1 MALLEAVEISEK
13 TRSGKAIPT
22 PKNRKRRRFPRKSIV
37 DTVLV
42 KRTAMNRGLQGIT
55 IAPKKKPNNNA
66 LSIGFLAAGVWV
78 LGMNLPMSMLN
89 ISSKLIITSMPK
101 AIGEIISITLVRE
114 TFKIVVKTSPNN
126 VMNRT
131 TPKVTINPNNAIVFL
146 LCSFPDN
153 WFDR

>member
-13 TRSGKAIPT
+13 IRSGKPIPI
-22 PKNRKRRRFPRKSIV
+22 PKNKKRRIFPRKSIV
-37 DTVLV
+37 DIVLV

-78 LGMNLPMSMLN
+78 LGINLPMSILN
-89 ISSKLIITSMPK
+89 ISNKLIIISMPN
-101 AIGEIISITLVRE
+101 AIGEIISITLVRD
-114 TFKIVVKTSPNN
+114 TFKIVVKISPNN

-131 TPKVTINPNNAIVFL
+131 TPKVTIDPNNAIVFL

>member
-1 MALLEAVEISEK
+1 MAPLEAVETSEK
-13 TRSGKAIPT
+13 IRSGKAIPT
-22 PKNRKRRRFPRKSIV
+22 PKNKKRRRFPRKSIV

-55 IAPKKKPNNNA
+55 IAPKKKPNKNA
-66 LSIGFLAAGVWV
+66 LNIGFLTTGARVF
-78 LGMNLPMSMLN
+78 GMNLPISISN
-89 ISSKLIITSMPK
+89 ISNKLIITSMLK

-114 TFKIVVKTSPNN
+114 AFKIVVKTSPNN

-131 TPKVTINPNNAIVFL
+131 TPKVTTNPNNAIVFL